1 MHYKVLGIKSIKY
14 MGCVLSGFNGLKD
27 ISQTKAISDY
37 VQKLVISSR
46 YEAEDARGFNRNL
59 FDVLKFS

>member
-1 MHYKVLGIKSIKY
+1 MRYKVLGIKSIKY
-14 MGCVLSGFNGLKD
+14 MACALSGFNGLKD

-46 YEAEDARGFNRNL
+46 YGAEDARGFSWNF
-59 FDVLKFS
+59 FDVLNFS